1 MSTSEE
7 KIVLLENKIKEIQ
20 EMRETIHY
28 IVMAVMAKNTIKD
41 VLWEITQNCI
51 HRLGLLDCV
60 IYLFHE
66 EDQTLRQFAALG
78 EKQADGSW
86 EVVNPIALKLGQGIV
101 GHVALTGTPEII
113 SDTTEDDRYVQD
125 VDGCQSEIAV
135 PIKLGDK
142 LIGVLDSEHPE
153 KNFYQPKHLEMLST
167 IASLCAFKIDSLH
180 NMDKLIRTNAQLRIA
195 QKVAQ
200 LGAWEYSNITKRIY
214 FHPKVE
220 ELMEKDPSTRGLTFE
235 ELENI
240 LNPGDIDFF
249 RKSWRDYWDTGQAPP
264 GYLRIT
270 LNKQERYVIWR
281 VADTKDQMLKNQEVV
296 TGIFF
301 DITEIKKLESQK
313 DSLVNELSKRN
324 QSLSQFNKIISH
336 NLRAP
341 VANMIGILQLLDVL
355 DAESPEYKSMQNE
368 LGQLAHGIDHIIKDL
383 NGALSSTTEI
393 KESKQKV
400 DLKETLW
407 AVVDLL
413 HHQIKEVK
421 PNITVD
427 TEQAPYAF
435 AYPAYIHSIFY
446 NLLSNAIKYRS
457 PDRPLEIQLHSEML
471 EKEIKIHFK
480 DNGKGINFKQ
490 NKDHIFGL
498 YKRFHKEIEGK
509 GLGLF
514 ITKQQVEF
522 MGGDISVSGNE
533 NNGLEFI
540 ILLPKS

>member
-1 MSTSEE
+1 MKAEE
-7 KIVLLENKIKEIQ
+7 QVTILENKIKEIQ
-20 EMRETIHY
+20 EMQETIHY
-28 IVMAVMAKNTIKD
+28 IVLSVMSKNTIKE

-51 HRLGLLDCV
+51 SRLGLVDCV

-66 EDQTLRQFAALG
+66 EDQTLRQYAALG
-78 EKQADGSW
+78 EKKADGSW
-86 EVVNPIALKLGQGIV
+86 EVVNPIALKMGQGIV
-101 GHVALTGTPEII
+101 GSVAINGKPEII
-113 SDTTEDDRYVQD
+113 SDTSNDPRYVQD
-125 VDGCQSEIAV
+125 TTACLSEIAI

-180 NMDKLIRTNAQLRIA
+180 NMDRLIRTNAQLRIA

-200 LGAWEYSNITKRIY
+200 LGSWEYSNLTKRIY

-220 ELMEKDPSTRGLTFE
+220 EVMEKDQSVRGLTFD
-235 ELENI
+235 ELEKI
-240 LNPGDIDFF
+240 LNPDDIDFF
-249 RKSWRDYWDTGQAPP
+249 RSSWKDYWDTGEAPP

-270 LNKQERYVIWR
+270 INKQERFVIWR
-281 VADTKDQMLKNQEVV
+281 VADTKDQTLKNESIV

-341 VANMIGILQLLDVL
+341 VANMVGILQLLEVL
-355 DAESPEYKSMQNE
+355 EPESAEFKNLHGE
-368 LGQLAHGIDHIIKDL
+368 LLQLAHGIDHIIKDL
-383 NGALSSTTEI
+383 NGALSHTTEI

-400 DLKETLW
+400 PLNETFN
-407 AVVDLL
+407 AVIELL
-413 HHQIKEVK
+413 HHQIKEVA
-421 PNITVD
+421 PTFVIQ
-427 TEQAPYAF
+427 TEDAPHAF
-435 AYPAYIHSIFY
+435 AYPAYLHSIFY

-457 PDRPLEIQLHSEML
+457 PHRPLKIELSSNIQG
-471 EKEIKIHFK
+471 KQIEIKFK
-480 DNGKGINFKQ
+480 DNGKGLDFSK
-490 NKDHIFGL
+490 NKDKIFGL
-498 YKRFHKEIEGK
+498 YRRFHKEIEGK

-522 MGGDISVSGNE
+522 MGGNISADGSE
-533 NNGLEFI
+533 DNGIEFT

>member
-1 MSTSEE
+1 MSAEE
-7 KIVLLENKIKEIQ
+7 NKIIALENKIKEIQ

-28 IVMAVMAKNTIKD
+28 VVMAVMAKNTIKD

-78 EKQADGSW
+78 EKKADESW

-101 GHVALTGTPEII
+101 GNVALTGAPEII
-113 SDTTEDDRYVQD
+113 SDTSQDSRYVQD
-125 VDGCQSEIAV
+125 VEGCQSEIAI

-200 LGAWEYSNITKRIY
+200 LGAWEYHNVNQRIY

-220 ELMEKDPSTRGLTFE
+220 ELMAKDQSVRGLTFE

-270 LNKQERYVIWR
+270 LNKQERFVIWR
-281 VADTKDQMLKNQEVV
+281 VADTKDQLLKTQSVV

-355 DAESPEYKSMQNE
+355 DAQSPEYKSMQKE

-400 DLKETLW
+400 DLKETLL

-413 HHQIKEVK
+413 HHQIREVQPK
-421 PNITVD
+421 INIQ
-427 TEQAPYAF
+427 TEPAPYAF

-446 NLLSNAIKYRS
+446 NLLSNAIKYRN
-457 PDRPLEIQLHSEML
+457 PDRTLEIQMSTEML
-471 EKEIKIHFK
+471 ENDIQLCFK
-480 DNGKGINFKQ
+480 DNGKGMDFSK
-490 NKDHIFGL
+490 NKDKIFGL

-509 GLGLF
+509 GLGLY

-522 MGGDISVSGNE
+522 MGGHISVHGSE
-533 NNGLEFI
+533 DNGLEFT